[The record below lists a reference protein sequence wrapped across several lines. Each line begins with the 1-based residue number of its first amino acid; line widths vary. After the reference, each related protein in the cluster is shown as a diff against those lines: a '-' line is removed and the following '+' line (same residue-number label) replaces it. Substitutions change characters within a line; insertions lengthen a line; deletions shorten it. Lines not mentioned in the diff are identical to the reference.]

1 MKNGDIRFQRRMK
14 TVESEAELAEV
25 QQGLTAGGG
34 QFPSAAA
41 GGTTGKPIQGNGYTM
56 GGELDAEKK
65 LAALP
70 ANLQVQVG
78 KLPSKA
84 RNALM
89 GMR

>member
-1 MKNGDIRFQRRMK
+1 
-14 TVESEAELAEV
+14 
-25 QQGLTAGGG
+25 
-34 QFPSAAA
+34 
-41 GGTTGKPIQGNGYTM
+41 M
-56 GGELDAEKK
+56 GGEPDAEKK

-84 RNALM
+84 KNALM

>member
-1 MKNGDIRFQRRMK
+1 MISRKD
-14 TVESEAELAEV
+14 ELTDKLKKKDEMNEL
-25 QQGLTAGGG
+25 QQGLNPNTPN
-34 QFPSAAA
+34 QNSS
-41 GGTTGKPIQGNGYTM
+41 QNQGYTI
-56 GGELDAEKK
+56 GGLDAEKK

-84 RNALM
+84 RKALM

>member
-1 MKNGDIRFQRRMK
+1 MISRKD
-14 TVESEAELAEV
+14 ELTDKLKKKDEMNEL
-25 QQGLTAGGG
+25 QQGLNPNTPN
-34 QFPSAAA
+34 QYSS
-41 GGTTGKPIQGNGYTM
+41 QNLGYTM

-78 KLPSKA
+78 KLPNKA
-84 RNALM
+84 KNALM